1 MVTQTRSLSDSG
13 PQGLVLLSDKT
24 CACTAY
30 IAIRSGQWSIVKA
43 VSVFLFEAVKERCCV
58 ESTCT

>member
-1 MVTQTRSLSDSG
+1 MVTHIRSSSDNG
-13 PQGLVLLSDKT
+13 LRGLVLLGDKA

-30 IAIRSGQWSIVKA
+30 IAIRSGRQSIVEA

-58 ESTCT
+58 ESTCM